1 MQIKRRNIF
10 SMPIEEGM
18 ILEGTVANIAK
29 FGAFVQLTGG
39 KTGLVHISEIAD
51 TYIKDI
57 SIYLT
62 EKQKVMV
69 KVLNVDKDGRINLS
83 IKQAKTIKK
92 NTKPAEIDWQQ
103 EFSKNQ
109 MGSFEDILAKFMKES
124 DEKLQEFAKNRDS
137 KRSGGYNRKGEF
149 AQR

>member
-1 MQIKRRNIF
+1 
-10 SMPIEEGM
+10 MPIEEGM

-29 FGAFVQLTGG
+29 FGAFVQLSAG

-57 SIYLT
+57 SNYLT

-83 IKQAKTIKK
+83 IKQAKSAKIS
-92 NTKPAEIDWQQ
+92 TKPAEIDWQK
-103 EFSKNQ
+103 EFNKNQ
-109 MGSFEDILAKFMKES
+109 SGNFEDRLARYMKES
-124 DEKLQEFAKNRDS
+124 EEKLQEFAKNRDS
-137 KRSGGYNRKGEF
+137 KRSGGYNRRGSF
-149 AQR
+149 AQKWSVIVYKLY

>member
-1 MQIKRRNIF
+1 
-10 SMPIEEGM
+10 MPIEEGM

-29 FGAFVQLTGG
+29 FGAFIQLAGG

-57 SIYLT
+57 SSYLT

-69 KVLNVDKDGRINLS
+69 KVLNIDGSGRINLS
-83 IKQAKTIKK
+83 IKQAKLVKR
-92 NTKPAEIDWQQ
+92 NTKPAEVDWQQ
-103 EFSKNQ
+103 EFNKSQ
-109 MGSFEDILAKFMKES
+109 SGSFEDRLAKFLKES
-124 DEKLQEFAKNRDS
+124 DEKQQEYAKNRDS
-137 KRSGGYNRKGEF
+137 KRSGGYNRKNEL